1 MSDYI
6 LEMKGIVK
14 EFPGVRALDGVTFS
28 ARKGEILALVGE
40 NGAGKSTLM
49 KILSGV
55 YPHGT
60 YEGEIVIEGKPQSF
74 ASVRDS
80 ENAGVAIIFQEL
92 ALVRQLSV
100 CENIMLG
107 EEISKNGV
115 IDWNASY
122 KKAEEA
128 LRRVGL
134 DISPAT
140 ITGTLG
146 VGHQQLIEIA
156 KALSKNAKI
165 LVLDEPTAAL
175 SEKEAD
181 HLLALMRQL
190 KEKGV
195 TCIYISHRLKEVLG
209 IADRITVLRD
219 GRTVGTQNKSEMTE
233 SSLIAKM
240 VGRELKDV
248 FPPRAP
254 KECTETVLSVKNWTV
269 SGGDTGIDVKN
280 VSFEVRKGEI
290 VGMAGLVGSGRT
302 ELAMSMFGIWGEK
315 TSGTLEV
322 DCRPVERLNPRDL
335 IRSGVSLASEDR
347 KRWGLVLIHDV
358 KTNITLSALSAIAR
372 NGVVNRNEEITS
384 AGKYVK
390 DMAIKTPTLEQR
402 AGNLSGGNQQKIV
415 LSKCLMT
422 RPKVLILDEPT
433 RGIDVGAK
441 FEIYTLIHALA
452 AQGVG
457 ILVISSELPEILGL
471 CDRVL
476 VMHDGELAG
485 GLAVKDATQENVMA
499 LATGSN

>member
-28 ARKGEILALVGE
+28 ARKGEIHALVGE

-49 KILSGV
+49 KVLSGV
-55 YPHGT
+55 YPSGT
-60 YEGEIVIEGKPQSF
+60 YEGEIVIEGKTCAFS
-74 ASVRDS
+74 SVRES

-92 ALVRQLSV
+92 AMVRQLPV

-128 LRRVGL
+128 LKHVGL
-134 DISPAT
+134 DINPAT

-146 VGHQQLIEIA
+146 VGQQQLIEIA
-156 KALSKNAKI
+156 KALSKKAKI

-175 SEKEAD
+175 SETEAE
-181 HLLALMRQL
+181 HLLKLLRQL
-190 KEKGV
+190 KENGV
-195 TCIYISHRLKEVLG
+195 TCIYISHRLKEVLD

-219 GRTVGTQNKSEMTE
+219 GKTVGTQDRAEMTE
-233 SSLIAKM
+233 TSLITRM

-248 FPPRAP
+248 FPPR
-254 KECTETVLSVKNWTV
+254 KEKATKGVALSVKNWSV

-280 VSFEVRKGEI
+280 INFEVRKGEI
-290 VGMAGLVGSGRT
+290 VGVAGLVGSGRT
-302 ELAMSMFGIWGEK
+302 EMAMSIFGIWGER
-315 TSGTLEV
+315 TGGTVEV
-322 DCRPVERLNPRDL
+322 DGKRVERFNPRDL
-335 IRSGVSLASEDR
+335 IRTGVSLASEDR

-358 KTNITLSALSAIAR
+358 KTNITLAALNAVAK
-372 NGVVNRNEEITS
+372 NGVVNKNEEIAF
-384 AGKYVK
+384 AGRYVK
-390 DMAIKTPTLEQR
+390 DMAIKTPNLEQR
-402 AGNLSGGNQQKIV
+402 AGNLSGGNQQKVV

-422 RPKVLILDEPT
+422 KPKVLIMDEPT

-441 FEIYTLIHALA
+441 FEIYTLVHALA
-452 AQGVG
+452 EQGVG

-476 VMHDGELAG
+476 VMHDGALAGELAI
-485 GLAVKDATQENVMA
+485 KDATQENVMA
-499 LATGSN
+499 LATGTN

>member
-1 MSDYI
+1 MSEYI

-60 YEGEIVIEGKPQSF
+60 YEGEILIEGRPQSF
-74 ASVRDS
+74 SSVRDS

-128 LRRVGL
+128 LKRVGL
-134 DISPAT
+134 DISPAM

-219 GRTVGTQNKSEMTE
+219 GRTVGTQNTSEMTE

-248 FPPRAP
+248 FPPRAS
-254 KECTETVLSVKNWTV
+254 KGCTDAVLSVKNWSV

-322 DCRPVERLNPRDL
+322 DRRPVERFTPRDL

-358 KTNITLSALSAIAR
+358 KTNITLSALSAIAH

>member
-60 YEGEIVIEGKPQSF
+60 YQGEITIEGKPQSF
-74 ASVRDS
+74 SSVRDS

-100 CENIMLG
+100 CENITLG
-107 EEISKNGV
+107 EEISKNGI

-128 LRRVGL
+128 LKLVGL

-140 ITGTLG
+140 ITGTMG

-156 KALSKNAKI
+156 KALSKKAKI

-219 GRTVGTQNKSEMTE
+219 GKTVGTQNTSEMTE

-248 FPPRAP
+248 FPPRAD
-254 KECTETVLSVKNWTV
+254 KDCREAVLSVKNWSV

-302 ELAMSMFGIWGEK
+302 ELAMSMFGIWGER
-315 TSGTLEV
+315 TAGTLEV
-322 DCRPVERLNPRDL
+322 DCKPVERFTPKDL

-358 KTNITLSALSAIAR
+358 KTNITLSALNAIAT

-485 GLAVKDATQENVMA
+485 ELPIRNATQENVMA